1 LKEGLF
7 VGKEIIVNCDRR
19 QKRIAVLEDGQLVE
33 IYLERPLEQRVVG
46 NIYKGVVENVLPG
59 MQAAFVNVGL
69 ERNTF
74 LYVAD
79 AVPGIDEYPR
89 GVPKKKRRAT
99 IKELLQSGQH
109 VLVQV
114 TKEPIGNKGARVTR
128 HITLPGR
135 LVVLMPTVD
144 HVGVSRRIAD
154 EGERK
159 RLRKLAAELRPK
171 QMGVI
176 VRTVA
181 TGCKAEELQADI
193 DFLAKLWKGIQ
204 RKERRAKAPSLVH
217 RDLDLVDRVIRD
229 LVDDSVDR
237 LIVDDVEQYRRVLD
251 LLSAT
256 APHLKERVHIY
267 QQRQPIFDT
276 FGLEVE
282 LEKALRRRVWL
293 KSGGYLIF
301 DQTEA
306 LTVIDVNTGRY
317 VGSTNLADT
326 VLRTNLEAADEIA
339 HQLRLRNIG
348 GIIIIDFID
357 MSSNDHQKQ
366 VLQRLEQALKLDKT
380 KTSILGLTQ
389 LGLVEMTRQKV
400 RQNISEVLQ
409 KPCPYC
415 EGTGQV
421 LHEEVLGYKIELE
434 LHRYFQTHE
443 DEAVLLDV
451 HPTVAAVLIGSGG
464 SNLERLEAETG
475 RHIFIRGNSERHIAD
490 WGIILAG
497 NSEMVEKVALPVHVG
512 DVLSVKLEDIHAG
525 RAQDAIA
532 RQDGFIIQVDKAA
545 KLVGQ
550 KVLVEIVRT
559 YRTFAK
565 ARIAGELVDASH

>member
-1 LKEGLF
+1 MS
-7 VGKEIIVNCDRR
+7 VSP
-19 QKRIAVLEDGQLVE
+19 AVS
-33 IYLERPLEQRVVG
+33 PM
-46 NIYKGVVENVLPG
+46 K
-59 MQAAFVNVGL
+59 
-69 ERNTF
+69 
-74 LYVAD
+74 
-79 AVPGIDEYPR
+79 
-89 GVPKKKRRAT
+89 
-99 IKELLQSGQH
+99 
-109 VLVQV
+109 
-114 TKEPIGNKGARVTR
+114 
-128 HITLPGR
+128 
-135 LVVLMPTVD
+135 
-144 HVGVSRRIAD
+144 
-154 EGERK
+154 ERK
-159 RLRKLAAELRPK
+159 RLRKLAAELRPAD
-171 QMGVI
+171 G
-176 VRTVA
+176 RHRPRW
-181 TGCKAEELQADI
+181 LQAAKRRAQAI
-193 DFLAKLWKGIQ
+193 STLAKLWKGIQ
-204 RKERRAKAPSLVH
+204 RKERRAKASLVH

-415 EGTGQV
+415 EEPVRCCMRRSWVQDRAGAAP
-421 LHEEVLGYKIELE
+421 L
-434 LHRYFQTHE
+434 FSDHE
-443 DEAVLLDV
+443 DEAVLLV
-451 HPTVAAVLIGSGG
+451 
-464 SNLERLEAETG
+464 
-475 RHIFIRGNSERHIAD
+475 FIRP
-490 WGIILAG
+490 WLWC
-497 NSEMVEKVALPVHVG
+497 
-512 DVLSVKLEDIHAG
+512 
-525 RAQDAIA
+525 
-532 RQDGFIIQVDKAA
+532 
-545 KLVGQ
+545 
-550 KVLVEIVRT
+550 
-559 YRTFAK
+559 
-565 ARIAGELVDASH
+565 

>member
-1 LKEGLF
+1 M
-7 VGKEIIVNCDRR
+7 GKEIIVNCDRR

>member
-1 LKEGLF
+1 M
-7 VGKEIIVNCDRR
+7 GKEIIVNCDRR

-326 VLRTNLEAADEIA
+326 VLKTNLEAADEIA